1 MQAESDEA
9 MVAEQLR
16 LLEAVLFAAVEP
28 LDEATIAQRM
38 PADADIGALLTELAQ
53 MYANRGVNLVKI
65 GGKWTLRTAPDLAD
79 KLKIE
84 RDVERRLSRAARE
97 TLAIIAYHQPLTRAE
112 VEAIRGVAVNRG
124 TLDVLLE
131 AGWIKPGRRRNT
143 PGRPTTWVTTEAF
156 LSHFGLE
163 NLQDLPGIKELKA
176 AGLLDTRPAVDVYAS
191 RAPQDELPFR
201 SIESAADEADEPIE
215 PLGLD
220 EDGAEYDAVD
230 ADDSDG
236 ASAALLGE
244 DDGEA
249 STA

>member
-1 MQAESDEA
+1 MMNPEMADMDTAEH
-9 MVAEQLR
+9 LR

-28 LDEATIAQRM
+28 LDEATIAERL
-38 PADADIGALLTELAQ
+38 PNDADIEALLVDLSQ
-53 MYANRGVNLVKI
+53 IYADRGVNVVKV

-84 RDVERRLSRAARE
+84 RDVQRRLSRAANE

-112 VEAIRGVAVNRG
+112 VESIRGVAVNRG

-163 NLQDLPGIKELKA
+163 SLQDLPGVKELKS

-191 RAPQDELPFR
+191 RAPQDELPFD
-201 SIESAADEADEPIE
+201 SIEKAADDAEGEIE
-215 PLGLD
+215 PLHP
-220 EDGAEYDAVD
+220 EDGA
-230 ADDSDG
+230 
-236 ASAALLGE
+236 AA
-244 DDGEA
+244 
-249 STA
+249 

>member
-1 MQAESDEA
+1 METAEH
-9 MVAEQLR
+9 LR

-28 LDEATIAQRM
+28 LDEASIAERL
-38 PADADIGALLTELAQ
+38 PNDADIDALLVDLTQL
-53 MYANRGVNLVKI
+53 YAGRGVNLVKV

-84 RDVERRLSRAARE
+84 REVQRRLSRAANE

-112 VEAIRGVAVNRG
+112 IEAIRGVAVNRG

-131 AGWIKPGRRRNT
+131 AGWIRPGRRRQT

-163 NLQDLPGIKELKA
+163 SLQDLPGVKELKS

-191 RAPQDELPFR
+191 RAPQETLPFD
-201 SIESAADEADEPIE
+201 SIEKSADDAEGEVE
-215 PLGLD
+215 PLHPGD
-220 EDGAEYDAVD
+220 DA
-230 ADDSDG
+230 
-236 ASAALLGE
+236 AA
-244 DDGEA
+244 
-249 STA
+249 